1 MGSDGVE
8 RGRLLIV
15 EDCNLQ
21 RAAYERGLREH
32 FTDVVSAATISD
44 AFDAACVHRLDA
56 ALLDLE
62 LPDGTSLDLIPVLI
76 DRHPAITIVVVTGFG
91 SYAAAVD
98 AVRLGASDFLAK
110 PASFP
115 QILAALDGRDV
126 RGLRCG
132 GHSSSRPIPLS
143 LARVE
148 WETIN
153 RVLAESSGNVSEA
166 ARRLGI
172 RRQSLQRKLRNRPQS
187 HPLAYGAD
195 EDSGRSSERRRTR

>member
-21 RAAYERGLREH
+21 RAAYERGLRGH
-32 FTDVVSAATISD
+32 FQEVVSVATMCD
-44 AFDAACVHRLDA
+44 AIDAACAQRIDA
-56 ALLDLE
+56 VLLDLE
-62 LPDGTSLDLIPVLI
+62 LPDGSGLDLIPLLI

-126 RGLRCG
+126 RGLRRG
-132 GHSSSRPIPLS
+132 GHSSSRPVPLS

-172 RRQSLQRKLRNRPQS
+172 RRQSLQRKLRNRPQP
-187 HPLAYGAD
+187 HPAAYGGD
-195 EDSGRSSERRRTR
+195 EDSARSRDGRRTR

>member
-1 MGSDGVE
+1 MGSDRVE

-15 EDCNLQ
+15 EDCNMQ
-21 RAAYERGLREH
+21 RAAYERGLRDH
-32 FTDVVSAATISD
+32 FEEVVCAATIGD
-44 AFDAACVHRLDA
+44 AFDAACAHRLDA

-62 LPDGTSLDLIPVLI
+62 LPDGSSLDLIPVLI
-76 DRHPAITIVVVTGFG
+76 GRHPAITIVVVTGFG

-110 PASFP
+110 PASFA

-126 RGLRCG
+126 RGMHCG
-132 GHSSSRPIPLS
+132 GHTPSRPVPLS

-153 RVLAESSGNVSEA
+153 RVLAESNGNVSEA

-172 RRQSLQRKLRNRPQS
+172 RRQSLQRKLRNRPPP
-187 HPLAYGAD
+187 HPGAY
-195 EDSGRSSERRRTR
+195 RSR

>member
-1 MGSDGVE
+1 MGPDGVE

-15 EDCNLQ
+15 EDCSVQ
-21 RAAYERGLREH
+21 RLAYERGLRPH
-32 FTDVVSAATISD
+32 FQEVVSVATMCGAI
-44 AFDAACVHRLDA
+44 DAACAHPFDA

-62 LPDGTSLDLIPVLI
+62 LPDGNGVDLIPILI
-76 DRHPAITIVVVTGFG
+76 DRHPAMTVVVVTGFG

-115 QILAALDGRDV
+115 QLLAALDGRDI
-126 RGLRCG
+126 RGLR
-132 GHSSSRPIPLS
+132 HASQSSSRPVPLT

-187 HPLAYGAD
+187 HPAAYAGD
-195 EDSGRSSERRRTR
+195 EELVRPPDRRRTR

>member
-15 EDCNLQ
+15 EDSNMQ
-21 RAAYERGLREH
+21 RAAYERGLQAH
-32 FTDVVSAATISD
+32 FQEVVSVATMCD
-44 AFDAACVHRLDA
+44 AIDAACANFDA

-62 LPDGTSLDLIPVLI
+62 LPDGSSLDLIPLLI
-76 DRHPAITIVVVTGFG
+76 DRHPTINIVVVTGFG

-115 QILAALDGRDV
+115 QILAALDGRNV
-126 RGLRCG
+126 RGLRSA
-132 GHSSSRPIPLS
+132 GHSSSRPVPLS
-143 LARVE
+143 LAGVE
-148 WETIN
+148 WEYIN

-172 RRQSLQRKLRNRPQS
+172 RRQSLQRKLRNRP
-187 HPLAYGAD
+187 HPHPVAYGAD
-195 EDSGRSSERRRTR
+195 EDAGCALDRRRSR

>member
-15 EDCNLQ
+15 EDCNMQ
-21 RAAYERGLREH
+21 RAAYERGLEAH
-32 FTDVVSAATISD
+32 FQEIVSAASMCD
-44 AFDAACVHRLDA
+44 AIEAACAHRFDA

-62 LPDGTSLDLIPVLI
+62 LPDGSSLDIIPILV
-76 DRHPAITIVVVTGFG
+76 DRHPGITIVVVTGFG

-126 RGLRCG
+126 RGLRGG

-148 WETIN
+148 WEYIN

-172 RRQSLQRKLRNRPQS
+172 RRQSLQRKLRNRP
-187 HPLAYGAD
+187 HPHPIAYGAD
-195 EDSGRSSERRRTR
+195 EDSGRSLDRRRSR